1 MREHKRDKKDHSG
14 LLAFV
19 VFVLIVAGVAFFVAS
34 PAPSHNSLPSAQ
46 GEDVFYGTIENL
58 SFQGQTKGTVQADT
72 NCKPVNGLTNCVG
85 IIITT
90 SGTELHFNYTHDMTN
105 QACLSAGD
113 LVTITQESSGNVKV
127 VRG

>member
-1 MREHKRDKKDHSG
+1 MRERKRDKRDHSG
-14 LLAFV
+14 LFAFV
-19 VFVLIVAGVAFFVAS
+19 VLFLIVVGVAFFVAS
-34 PAPSHNSLPSAQ
+34 PAPSHNSLPPAQ

-58 SFQGQTKGTVQADT
+58 PFQGQTEGTVQADT
-72 NCKPVNGLTNCVG
+72 NCKPVNGLTNCIG

-90 SGTELHFNYTHDMTN
+90 SGTELHFNYTHDMTK

-113 LVTITQESSGNVKV
+113 FVTITQESSGNVKV

>member
-1 MREHKRDKKDHSG
+1 MRERKRSKRDHSG

-19 VFVLIVAGVAFFVAS
+19 VLVLIVAGVVLLMAS
-34 PAPSHNSLPSAQ
+34 PAPSHSSAPPSQA
-46 GEDVFYGTIENL
+46 GDAFYGTIENVP
-58 SFQGQTKGTVQADT
+58 FQGRTTGAVKADT
-72 NCKPVNGLTNCVG
+72 NCKPVNGLTNCIG

-90 SGTELHFNYTHDMTN
+90 SGTELHFNYTHDMTK

-113 LVTITQESSGNVKV
+113 SVTITLQSNGNVKV